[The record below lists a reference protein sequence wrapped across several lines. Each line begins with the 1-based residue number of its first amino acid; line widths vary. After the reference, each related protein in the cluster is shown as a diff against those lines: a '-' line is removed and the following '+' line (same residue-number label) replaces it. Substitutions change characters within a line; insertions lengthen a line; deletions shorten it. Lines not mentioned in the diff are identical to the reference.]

1 MFGITNIFGRIS
13 ASILNKLGVYLDQPV
28 TFQEHT
34 SKLIRKITT
43 QLGLL
48 KRIRGDLTAQAAEIV
63 DKSMILPKL
72 EWCDFIRNQLSP
84 SRYSALEHLQITA
97 ARIVLMKGDGHEEL
111 INQLG
116 ITRYLGQDGGRVFY
130 FIQNGVAFL
139 LEIEWE
145 VF

>member
-72 EWCDFIRNQLSP
+72 E
-84 SRYSALEHLQITA
+84 
-97 ARIVLMKGDGHEEL
+97 
-111 INQLG
+111 
-116 ITRYLGQDGGRVFY
+116 
-130 FIQNGVAFL
+130 
-139 LEIEWE
+139 
-145 VF
+145 